1 MTVLRGSFI
10 LLFACSHFARGQ
22 VTSPPSPIRFR
33 NAAANAG
40 LQFVLENHPTP
51 RKHLI
56 ETMPG
61 GVAAFDYDNDGLTD
75 IFFTNGAA
83 IPSLEK
89 SDARYHNRLFRN
101 LGGMKFAD
109 VTEKAGLAGS
119 GYSLAAA
126 AADYDNDGFVDLFVA
141 GVNRS
146 FLYRNNGAGRF
157 TDVSAQAGIRGGS
170 WAVAAGWL
178 DYDNDGLLDL
188 FVVNYVKWSPDYDRY
203 CGDRKDDLRVYCHPR
218 YFEGLP
224 NTLYR
229 NRGGGVF
236 EDVSRGTGIAAHTGK
251 GMGLAIADYDG
262 DGRADVFVTN
272 DTEPNFLFRNRG
284 GSFEETGLLAG
295 VAFNPDGK
303 AISNMGADFR
313 DYDNDGLPDIAVTA
327 LSNET
332 FPLFRNTGKG
342 VFEDATYPSQLGK
355 LSLPR
360 AGWSNGLFDFD
371 NDGWKDLFTAN
382 SHVNDRIERFE
393 ASLYRQANAV
403 FRNLGQ
409 GRFDDVS
416 QAAGPD
422 FQARRSH
429 RGAAFAD
436 FNTDGRVDVVV
447 SCLGEAAEL
456 WENVS
461 SPAGNWLSVKL
472 RGTKSNRDGI
482 GAVLRLG
489 RQHNHMTTAVGYAS
503 SSHSG
508 VHFGLGAATRVP
520 ELEIRWPSGTV
531 QLLKD
536 VPANQVLTVTEPPP

>member
-1 MTVLRGSFI
+1 MSILRGR
-10 LLFACSHFARGQ
+10 LALPLVCLCFAVGQ
-22 VTSPPSPIRFR
+22 VTPPRSAIRFR
-33 NAAANAG
+33 NVAAGTG

-75 IFFTNGAA
+75 IFFTNGAD

-89 SDARYHNRLFRN
+89 SDPKYHNRLFRN

-109 VTEKAGLAGS
+109 ATGKARLAGA
-119 GYSLAAA
+119 GYSMAAA

-141 GVNRS
+141 GVNRN
-146 FLYRNNGAGRF
+146 FLYHNDGDGRF
-157 TDVSAQAGIRGGS
+157 SDVSAQAGVQGGV

-188 FVVNYVKWSPDYDRY
+188 FVVNYVQWSPTYDRF

-218 YFEGLP
+218 YLEGLP

-236 EDVSRGTGIAAHTGK
+236 EDVSRRTGIAAHVGK
-251 GMGLAIADYDG
+251 GMGLAIADYDANG
-262 DGRADVFVTN
+262 GPDVFVTN

-295 VAFNPDGK
+295 VAFNSNGK

-342 VFEDATYPSQLGK
+342 VFDDATYPSRLGK
-355 LSLPR
+355 LSLSR
-360 AGWSNGLFDFD
+360 AGWSVGLFDFD

-382 SHVNDRIERFE
+382 AHVNDRIERFE
-393 ASLYRQANAV
+393 ASLYRQANSI
-403 FRNLGQ
+403 FLNLGD
-409 GRFDDVS
+409 GKFDDVS
-416 QAAGPD
+416 ASAGPD
-422 FQARRSH
+422 FRARRAH

-436 FNTDGRVDVVV
+436 FNNDGRIDIVV
-447 SCLGEAAEL
+447 SCLGEPAEL
-456 WENVS
+456 WENTTS
-461 SPAGNWLSVKL
+461 SAGNWLLLKF

-482 GAVLRLG
+482 GAVVRLV

-508 VHFGLGAATRVP
+508 VHFGLGSATRVP
-520 ELEIRWPSGTV
+520 EMEIRWPSGTV
-531 QLLKD
+531 QILKD
-536 VPANQVLTVTEPPP
+536 VSANQVLAATEPAP